1 MTTMFW
7 EREHLIFRVA
17 TLYYFNLSIFQ
28 QKKKRDMKR
37 NKNMGEKKKKSIN
50 TVLEEAQM
58 LDLAD
63 KYFRYFKYVL
73 KN

>member
-1 MTTMFW
+1 
-7 EREHLIFRVA
+7 
-17 TLYYFNLSIFQ
+17 
-28 QKKKRDMKR
+28 MKR

-73 KN
+73 KK